1 MNLAVPRA
9 LPGGF
14 AALCR
19 ARERLLDPAQDALPI
34 EAVARE
40 AGLTTGHFIRR
51 YAAVFGDT
59 PHRQRMRARM
69 ERAKALLARGCPVTQ
84 ACMDTGYSS
93 VGSFS
98 ALFSRHV
105 GVAPATYR
113 ARARTLVA
121 LPAGHPLSLAP
132 GCLNLLGLAL
142 GAMDRNFR
150 DASRSRPGQTPPP
163 RLPWSLS

>member
-1 MNLAVPRA
+1 MNPTARRA
-9 LPGGF
+9 LPGGL

-19 ARERLLDPAQDALPI
+19 ARARLLDLPEDPLPI
-34 EAVARE
+34 AALARD
-40 AGLTTGHFIRR
+40 AGLTPGHFIRR

-59 PHRQRMRARM
+59 PHRQRTRARM
-69 ERAKALLARGCPVTQ
+69 EQAKTLLAQGCPVIQ

-98 ALFSRHV
+98 ALFRRQV
-105 GVAPATYR
+105 GVAPAAYR

-121 LPAGHPLSLAP
+121 LPPGHPRSLAP
-132 GCLNLLGLAL
+132 GCLSLLGPAL

-150 DASRSRPGQTPPP
+150 DASRSPAGQTHVP
-163 RLPWSLS
+163 RQPWNPS